1 MAVPKKKT
9 SKARSR
15 RRESINMRL
24 SVPTLTECA
33 TCGNKV
39 VPHRVCPKC
48 GFYKGKQYLGLEE
61 MS

>member
-1 MAVPKKKT
+1 MAVPKRRP
-9 SKARSR
+9 SKSR
-15 RRESINMRL
+15 NRTRKSINMRL
-24 SVPTLTECA
+24 SVPSLGECA

>member
-1 MAVPKKKT
+1 MAVPKRRP

-15 RRESINMRL
+15 RRESIKMKL
-24 SVPTLTECA
+24 SVPSLSECG
-33 TCGNKV
+33 TCGNKIV
-39 VPHRVCPKC
+39 SHRVCPKC